1 MSIDDFGTGYSSLS
15 YLRDLPVAE
24 LKLDRSF
31 TVDLLTD
38 PRTEAIVASTIALA
52 HRLGLRI
59 VAEGVEHA
67 ATLTHLARLGCDESQ
82 GYLHSPPLPA
92 DQVDAW
98 LDREGTAQPLLRV

>member
-1 MSIDDFGTGYSSLS
+1 M
-15 YLRDLPVAE
+15 PE

-67 ATLTHLARLGCDESQ
+67 ATLAHLARLGCGESQ
-82 GYLHSPPLPA
+82 GYLRSPPLPA
-92 DQVDAW
+92 DRLGARLDAA
-98 LDREGTAQPLLRV
+98 GTAPQPAGAMELVRS